1 MECGLLEKN
10 KFLLWLVRRGL
21 CSMQTLLIT
30 NQKSIY
36 SADTID
42 FTRDEVTMLAD
53 KLSLATTASGYYCI
67 SIYPKIIHDN
77 LPKVKPHWMSLILL
91 EISSMLTKSQK
102 LHIQF
107 TCTSKVDYWNLLLI
121 LENICE
127 ESEVY
132 EKMASLKPVVGLALA
147 KLFNQVRSAWIS
159 KITYKTK
166 HGFWIWL
173 IQEGCTL
180 QYI

>member
-1 MECGLLEKN
+1 MFNANLIDNKPKEHIFSWHNRFYKRWSDHACRQVILGNNSFRVLLYFN
-10 KFLLWLVRRGL
+10 L
-21 CSMQTLLIT
+21 
-30 NQKSIY
+30 
-36 SADTID
+36 
-42 FTRDEVTMLAD
+42 
-53 KLSLATTASGYYCI
+53 
-67 SIYPKIIHDN
+67 PKIIHDN

-91 EISSMLTKSQK
+91 EISCMQTKSQK

-166 HGFWIWL
+166 HGFCIWL